1 MGRLLVGSALPTRER
16 VVAGRIVAST
26 ERLVEQVQ
34 AEEWALVPDTL
45 RERRG
50 LLRELRSPRADSP
63 TSSCIEALHAAVSE
77 SEMVLLQLVPAQAA
91 AGDLQR

>member
-1 MGRLLVGSALPTRER
+1 MGRLLVGPALPTRER
-16 VVAGRIVAST
+16 CVAGRIVAST

-50 LLRELRSPRADSP
+50 LLRQLRAPRADSP
-63 TSSCIEALHAAVSE
+63 ASSCIDALHAAVSE
-77 SEMVLLQLVPAQAA
+77 SELVLLQLVPPKAV
-91 AGDLQR
+91 AGDL

>member
-1 MGRLLVGSALPTRER
+1 MGRLLARTALPTRDR
-16 VVAGRIVAST
+16 FVARRILAST

-50 LLRELRSPRADSP
+50 LLRELRQPRADSP
-63 TSSCIEALHAAVSE
+63 AISCFEALHAAVSE
-77 SEMVLLQLVPAQAA
+77 SEMVLLQIVPTQAV
-91 AGDLQR
+91 AGDL

>member
-1 MGRLLVGSALPTRER
+1 MATPLARTALPTRDR
-16 VVAGRIVAST
+16 FVARRILAST

-50 LLRELRSPRADSP
+50 LLRELRPPRAGGP
-63 TSSCIEALHAAVSE
+63 ASSCFEALHAAVSE
-77 SEMVLLQLVPAQAA
+77 SEMVVLQIVPSQAV
-91 AGDLQR
+91 AGDL